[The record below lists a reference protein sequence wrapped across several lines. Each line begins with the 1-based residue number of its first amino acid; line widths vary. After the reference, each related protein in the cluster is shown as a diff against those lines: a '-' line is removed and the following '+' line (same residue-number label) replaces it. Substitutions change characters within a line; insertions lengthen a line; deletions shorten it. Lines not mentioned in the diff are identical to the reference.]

1 MPELSCG
8 CILLRESIR
17 LQKEIRDDNDK
28 FVEYV
33 SMTHDYYHLVDKTGN
48 NQKKVELFNK
58 GEELRMNMTKRLF
71 NILVDEQVYDVD
83 DDDDE
88 EDKRRN
94 EELGNKK
101 YINGLTFNEM
111 METYIK
117 YHGLKDKSEVKQEE
131 FDKWIDV
138 ISRKYLN
145 EKFGTIPDEE
155 YDEMI
160 KVIKK
165 YCDEKGCEPIEIDI
179 DEFNEWV
186 EKSDMPMSAN
196 VKQFLGK
203 RTDKPRNLNGI
214 TLAEFRKR
222 VKVVPVSESSEEEE
236 EEEEENMTDPY
247 NYMSPKSKAQY
258 DRDVEKRWKEEE
270 EEEKQEKRRQ
280 KCINKQ
286 KQTKNTPQNK

>member
-8 CILLRESIR
+8 CTLLKETIW
-17 LQKEIRDDNDK
+17 LEKEIRDDKGKLIEN
-28 FVEYV
+28 VR
-33 SMTHDYYHLVDKTGN
+33 MCHDYYHLVDKT
-48 NQKKVELFNK
+48 

-71 NILVDEQVYDVD
+71 NILVDEEKYDVD

-88 EDKRRN
+88 EDKRKHK
-94 EELGNKK
+94 ELANKK
-101 YINGLTFNEM
+101 YINGLTFDEM
-111 METYIK
+111 TDTFMK
-117 YHGLKDKSEVKQEE
+117 YHGLNDESEINKEE
-131 FDKWIDV
+131 YEKWVDV
-138 ISRKYLN
+138 VCRKYLN

-186 EKSDMPMSAN
+186 EKSEMPMSAN

-222 VKVVPVSESSEEEE
+222 VKEVPVSESSEEEE

-258 DRDVEKRWKEEE
+258 GRDVEKRWKEEE
-270 EEEKQEKRRQ
+270 EEKQEKHRQ
-280 KCINKQ
+280 KCINKKTKQ
-286 KQTKNTPQNK
+286 KTRHKINEPQQSLTP